1 MGLSLLG
8 GIKIE
13 KLSRPCEFNFQ
24 TLQSAYT
31 IPTCGRNQKSSK
43 SPPLNH
49 NVPTVVETQF
59 LYLFINLF
67 WVISVNLFFP
77 GKVWGLWAKFFS
89 PLIRV
94 SPTNTLT
101 FSSSF
106 YRFPPPFPFQGQ
118 MLGLNLNLLDR
129 EPDVHFKIIRARL
142 VYVFKNWKLLFENI
156 CGNTCGWKSALK
168 CVKCCLK
175 TENSC
180 LKSQTK
186 HPLINSNMV
195 FFFFFFW
202 R

>member
-1 MGLSLLG
+1 MYCLTTWAAQWWEYLAPQVKGNWPIWIWSLFSITDYTVLFYSTTLLLYNDNNTNTNTWWLCMGLSLLG

-106 YRFPPPFPFQGQ
+106 YRFPPFSFSRANVRIELEPAWPWTWCPFQD
-118 MLGLNLNLLDR
+118 N
-129 EPDVHFKIIRARL
+129 
-142 VYVFKNWKLLFENI
+142 Y
-156 CGNTCGWKSALK
+156 
-168 CVKCCLK
+168 
-175 TENSC
+175 
-180 LKSQTK
+180 
-186 HPLINSNMV
+186 
-195 FFFFFFW
+195 
-202 R
+202 